1 MELHIVS
8 EANRCL
14 NCKKPMCQQG
24 ISLALLQLIK
34 QNVGRLET
42 SDILLSIVGSC
53 ELPCL
58 CVLWFGSCFH
68 KWGSEPIVLS
78 LVVYSCVV
86 PQRMPGEESIS
97 ELSVKHISVK
107 PGDVPRGIDGSRGI
121 QFTVMLS
128 IFCRVSSGAVR

>member
-42 SDILLSIVGSC
+42 SDIFLSMRVFRINAD
-53 ELPCL
+53 
-58 CVLWFGSCFH
+58 
-68 KWGSEPIVLS
+68 
-78 LVVYSCVV
+78 
-86 PQRMPGEESIS
+86 PGIAAA
-97 ELSVKHISVK
+97 
-107 PGDVPRGIDGSRGI
+107 
-121 QFTVMLS
+121 Q
-128 IFCRVSSGAVR
+128 